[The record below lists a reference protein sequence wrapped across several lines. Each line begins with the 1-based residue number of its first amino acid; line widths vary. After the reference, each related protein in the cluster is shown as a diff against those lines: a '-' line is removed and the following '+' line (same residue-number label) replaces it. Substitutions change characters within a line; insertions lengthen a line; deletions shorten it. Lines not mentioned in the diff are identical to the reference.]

1 MKQKKFCR
9 KEEYIMKQASQVLY
23 TIGRIFNIIGIV
35 VTTLCLIL
43 PIMMMSIPEELAKQ
57 QKAIEGNQLSAEQI
71 RVLGVGVLVGLIIAI
86 IVLVVVLC
94 LANYASK
101 KLKNDTKDTAP
112 HIIMIVIGIFGSLLY
127 LIGGV
132 LGLAA
137 ESEQNS

>member
-1 MKQKKFCR
+1 
-9 KEEYIMKQASQVLY
+9 MKQASQVLY

>member
-1 MKQKKFCR
+1 
-9 KEEYIMKQASQVLY
+9 MKQASQVLY

-57 QKAIEGNQLSAEQI
+57 QKAIDGNQLSAEQI
-71 RVLGVGVLVGLIIAI
+71 RVLGIGVLVGLIIAI

-94 LANYASK
+94 LAIYASK
-101 KLKNDTKDTAP
+101 KLKNETKDTAP